1 MGILLNRHVFSLVH
15 WGNCQHSK
23 PKLMFRK
30 DRGSGGP
37 GRANTTFE
45 NHNLAKNRLDICR
58 LQLTNYL
65 NLLVP
70 TNFYLTH
77 YQLHQLKL
85 PTLFY
90 KKKGNG
96 KREMGGEKPP
106 DKSG

>member
-1 MGILLNRHVFSLVH
+1 MFFSLVH

-96 KREMGGEKPP
+96 KREMGNGKG
-106 DKSG
+106 KAT